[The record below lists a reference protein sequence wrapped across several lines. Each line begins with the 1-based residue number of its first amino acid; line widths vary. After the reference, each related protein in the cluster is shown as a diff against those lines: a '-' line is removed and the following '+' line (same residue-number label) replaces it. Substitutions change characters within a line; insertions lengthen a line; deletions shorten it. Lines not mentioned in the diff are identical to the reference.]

1 MEILKLIFKI
11 VLYIIILA
19 LFFGLVAFSNRK
31 NIQFESKKK
40 KNEYNKYGTILLILL
55 AISCY
60 LLYLLNS

>member
-31 NIQFESKKK
+31 NIQFESKQK